1 MSDIPNFLNDD
12 ALLGDDSQDPADHFL
27 LRDGEVEEDTNDDEQ
42 DNDGPEDNLTDV
54 EADDM
59 TLTSA
64 GLGTDESYFHFG
76 SED

>member
-1 MSDIPNFLNDD
+1 MSDTPNFLN
-12 ALLGDDSQDPADHFL
+12 GDDSQDPADHFL
-27 LRDGEVEEDTNDDEQ
+27 IRDGDEDQEEDMRQEVEDE
-42 DNDGPEDNLTDV
+42 NEDNLTDV